1 MDMKFEN
8 LASVI
13 NHMNVYVRRAIY
25 DIVPIGWEIYE
36 RIIFDYELLY
46 IAKGRCY
53 IKLGENEYNAKAGD
67 LFFIKPGIRHAI
79 KSEGEER
86 LHQPHIH
93 FDLHYDSNSSKVY
106 IPVAKDQDVYSDS
119 YLLRPDVTTKNLLNI
134 REYYRF
140 QDESVVFNLIQSVIK
155 LQNSV
160 LTSAII
166 RKNAYLLELL
176 SLLVSATEAGESKV
190 LPPDYHQELFE
201 RTNNVIESNYNRP
214 LSIAEIADQ
223 IGYSKNY
230 FTHIYKENF
239 GKTPKQYYEEIKL
252 NKAESYL
259 QNANIS
265 VTEIS
270 HTLGFDSIH
279 EFSRFFKRKTGLSPS
294 EWRKERN

>member
-1 MDMKFEN
+1 MKFES
-8 LASVI
+8 LTSVI
-13 NHMNVYVRRAIY
+13 NHMNVYIRRAIY
-25 DIVPIGWEIYE
+25 DVVPLGWEIYE

-53 IKLGENEYNAKAGD
+53 IKLGENEYNAKTGD

-106 IPVAKDQDVYSDS
+106 IPVAKDQDVHSDS

-140 QDESVVFNLIQSVIK
+140 PDESVVFNLMQSIIG

-160 LTSAII
+160 LSSSII

-176 SLLVSATEAGESKV
+176 SLLVSASDGKV
-190 LPPDYHQELFE
+190 LPADYNDELFE

-214 LSIAEIADQ
+214 LSLTEIANQ

-230 FTHIYKENF
+230 FTHIYKEKF
-239 GKTPKQYYEEIKL
+239 GKTPKQYYEEVKL
-252 NKAESYL
+252 NKAMSYL

-270 HTLGFDSIH
+270 YTLGFDSIH

-294 EWRKERN
+294 EWRKAPADFSQ